1 MKTRSWS
8 VKHYDMLTLSQCSLN
23 NNDCEQKLIT
33 GWRHSSPGLTRW
45 GFCRLLGLSLPQ
57 TTFLCIICPHFLSLR
72 SSPVKTVMHQNKKSG
87 ICSVHFNMTGF
98 WLTRF
103 SILCK
108 NAETSETRLGW
119 QMCHPVWWY
128 KFLVFSSFWP
138 CLHFKMCLT
147 SKHLLHIVIYTRD
160 SKLSSW

>member
-23 NNDCEQKLIT
+23 NNDCEHKLIT

-57 TTFLCIICPHFLSLR
+57 TTFLCIICPHFLSLL

-98 WLTRF
+98 WLALASCARMLRLLRQD
-103 SILCK
+103 SDDKCVIL
-108 NAETSETRLGW
+108 
-119 QMCHPVWWY
+119 
-128 KFLVFSSFWP
+128 FSSFWP